1 LEHREEHAAVPIYD
15 DLDDLENSAD
25 HLERCRRDFEAT
37 GNPLYA
43 WEAWGVV
50 TLTWRSQLEDSIEI
64 PTWLTEYF
72 DECGSRLLGWRPEPV
87 ELGPNQMGHL
97 PEDEPPI
104 RSTSSGGP

>member
-43 WEAWGVV
+43 WRGA
-50 TLTWRSQLEDSIEI
+50 
-64 PTWLTEYF
+64 
-72 DECGSRLLGWRPEPV
+72 
-87 ELGPNQMGHL
+87 
-97 PEDEPPI
+97 
-104 RSTSSGGP
+104 